1 MCLVIRWD
9 WTVVGHGWGGG
20 GELIVR
26 NPVRY
31 VSVRVV
37 SRHLLDLQLSITHR
51 SGARVRR
58 PLERKLFF
66 PSLAVY
72 RHETIGHDLE
82 IAPSRLETQDDRCMN
97 PTDLAT
103 NRHRASSS
111 KRVLPAGLSVQP
123 ACRRSVGDMP
133 RKVL

>member
-9 WTVVGHGWGGG
+9 WTVVGAHGGGG
-20 GELIVR
+20 GEVNRSNSSYLCQCPIGE
-26 NPVRY
+26 
-31 VSVRVV
+31 S
-37 SRHLLDLQLSITHR
+37 SHLDFQLSITHR

-66 PSLAVY
+66 PSLVVY
-72 RHETIGHDLE
+72 IHETIGHDLE
-82 IAPSRLETQDDRCMN
+82 IAPSRLETQEDRCID

-103 NRHRASSS
+103 NPHRASSS